1 MNYFDII
8 IIILVLF
15 FIIGSALGVTLILY
29 IYYRSSSGIIIFKVD
44 KINNRV
50 LRITNSYSFVST
62 IFDSKKS
69 NFKEF
74 NYLSLNDFLEYF
86 DEKSIEKFN
95 RVFET
100 FIPENNFETIE
111 VNINKKYH
119 KNFTLVEK
127 FILLID
133 KTITNMRSF
142 KVVISQNSTRDYICS
157 LKWAKSSKK
166 PKNFKLINFAREENF
181 KLESQ
186 NNLVIGM
193 LLKPEFYFK
202 EITEID
208 IYEIFLLFNLNYK
221 KTYYFN
227 DEGMIYFII
236 KNPWKS
242 KLNEVNA
249 IVKKKWLK
257 IDF

>member
-15 FIIGSALGVTLILY
+15 FIIGSALGITLILY

-157 LKWAKSSKK
+157 LKWAK
-166 PKNFKLINFAREENF
+166 I
-181 KLESQ
+181 
-186 NNLVIGM
+186 I
-193 LLKPEFYFK
+193 
-202 EITEID
+202 
-208 IYEIFLLFNLNYK
+208 K
-221 KTYYFN
+221 KT
-227 DEGMIYFII
+227 
-236 KNPWKS
+236 
-242 KLNEVNA
+242 
-249 IVKKKWLK
+249 KK
-257 IDF
+257 F